1 MKILSDR
8 IIYNADDEMPDCG
21 RCDHCCDD
29 YDCSG
34 SCGSEYGWYG
44 YKRTDFDKKVMVD
57 EKVHRNSR
65 PL

>member
-21 RCDHCCDD
+21 RC
-29 YDCSG
+29 
-34 SCGSEYGWYG
+34 GSEYGWYG
-44 YKRTDFDKKVMVD
+44 YKRTEFDSKVVSD
-57 EKVHRNSR
+57 EKVRRNSR